1 MFNVVKTNLLF
12 FGKPATR
19 RRTLGSDES
28 AKIQIKKIRSAVK
41 LESLGDWCC
50 LIKNKL
56 ILMYSAVMIGT
67 QTCSQMPMNPRYI
80 QY

>member
-1 MFNVVKTNLLF
+1 MRWQNTVFLVHF
-12 FGKPATR
+12 RA
-19 RRTLGSDES
+19 E
-28 AKIQIKKIRSAVK
+28 KIRSAVK